1 VQARRRTITARV
13 AAATIVATLAA
24 LLAPPLTAPAQ
35 ASIGPIPTPCDLP
48 GGDLVCSAVGDV
60 AGSVAK
66 AAGDYIMHGVTAWV
80 TDAAVWVTGKV
91 GSLIDT
97 TSSPDVRAGWFQ
109 GQYGTM
115 LTIAGALALPML
127 LLAVIQAVMRQD
139 IWMLL
144 RSAFGYLP
152 MAFILAAGAIVA
164 TQLLI
169 AIADDLSRTVVSSL
183 GGGSTNLLQS
193 VGDAYK
199 NALADTSNSA
209 VPLFGIFLGAIILAV
224 GAFVLWLEMVIRD
237 AAIYIALFFLPL
249 TFVAM
254 IWPTTSRWARRLVE
268 LLVAVILAKFVIVSI
283 ISLASA
289 AITNTTLVQG
299 GGGNEF
305 ERMIAGAALLVLA
318 AWSPFALLRLI
329 PMMEVAAS
337 SVASQRSTIS
347 NAAGSAGV
355 QTPAAYMRQ
364 AMDRHSRPSTSPTS
378 SGAPRTAYIG
388 GAQGGGQSS
397 SGERSETRQTASVR
411 SDAPTDGAGRA
422 TYAPGATA
430 TRAEPGIRTEPSQQP
445 PSSTPPRDENSPPP
459 ELRPPRPPRQEE

>member
-1 VQARRRTITARV
+1 VRLPRRMLSVRLAV
-13 AAATIVATLAA
+13 AVLAA
-24 LLAPPLTAPAQ
+24 VVAMAALMPSLTPPAQ
-35 ASIGPIPTPCDLP
+35 AGIGPIPTPCDLP
-48 GGDLVCSAVGDV
+48 GGDLVCSAIGNV
-60 AGSVAK
+60 AGSVAS
-66 AAGDYIMHGVTAWV
+66 ATGDYIMHGVTAWV

-127 LLAVIQAVMRQD
+127 LLALIQAVMRQD

-199 NALADTSNSA
+199 NALADNSSNA
-209 VPLFGIFLGAIILAV
+209 VPLFGVFLGAIILAV

-254 IWPTTSRWARRLVE
+254 IWPATSRWARRLVE
-268 LLVAVILAKFVIVSI
+268 LLVAVIFAKFVIVSI

-329 PMMEVAAS
+329 PMMEVAAA

-347 NAAGSAGV
+347 NAAGSAGI

-364 AMDRHSRPSTSPTS
+364 VMDRHSRPSTSPAS
-378 SGAPRTAYIG
+378 SGGPRTMYLG
-388 GAQGGGQSS
+388 GTDTGDETGPS
-397 SGERSETRQTASVR
+397 RSPGREPAGARADEMST
-411 SDAPTDGAGRA
+411 GAGRA
-422 TYAPGATA
+422 TA
-430 TRAEPGIRTEPSQQP
+430 TRPEQAASQEQAP
-445 PSSTPPRDENSPPP
+445 ETPPRAAPRPASLRDEAPPSEPRRLPPP
-459 ELRPPRPPRQEE
+459 PGEEE

>member
-1 VQARRRTITARV
+1 MQVRSRTLTARV
-13 AAATIVATLAA
+13 AAAAIVATLAA
-24 LLAPPLTAPAQ
+24 LLAPPLTPPAQ
-35 ASIGPIPTPCDLP
+35 AGIGPIPTPCDLP
-48 GGDLVCSAVGDV
+48 GADLVCSAVGDV

-66 AAGDYIMHGVTAWV
+66 ATGDFIMHGVTAWV

-115 LTIAGALALPML
+115 LKIAGALALPLL
-127 LLAVIQAVMRQD
+127 LLALIQAVMRQD

-169 AIADDLSRTVVSSL
+169 AITDDLSGAVVGSL

-199 NALADTSNSA
+199 NALADNSSNA

-249 TFVAM
+249 TFVGM
-254 IWPTTSRWARRLVE
+254 IWPATSRWARRLVE
-268 LLVAVILAKFVIVSI
+268 LLVGVILAKFVIVSI

-305 ERMIAGAALLVLA
+305 ERMVAGAALLVLA

-337 SVASQRSTIS
+337 TVASQRSTIS
-347 NAAGSAGV
+347 TAAGSAGI

-364 AMDRHSRPSTSPTS
+364 AIDRHSRPSTSPTS
-378 SGAPRTAYIG
+378 SGAPRTAYMG
-388 GAQGGGQSS
+388 GVPGGDQSS
-397 SGERSETRQTASVR
+397 SGERSESRQTASVR
-411 SDAPTDGAGRA
+411 SDQPSEGAGRA
-422 TYAPGATA
+422 TYAPGTTA
-430 TRAEPGIRTEPSQQP
+430 TRAEASTRTEPGEQP
-445 PSSTPPRDENSPPP
+445 PRSGPPHEDNSPPP
-459 ELRPPRPPRQEE
+459 ERRPPRPPRQEE

>member
-1 VQARRRTITARV
+1 MQLRSCTITARLI
-13 AAATIVATLAA
+13 AAALAVMLSATLLAA
-24 LLAPPLTAPAQ
+24 PLTAPAK

-66 AAGDYIMHGVTAWV
+66 ATGDYIMHGVTAWV

-91 GSLIDT
+91 GSLIDAT
-97 TSSPDVRAGWFQ
+97 TSPDVRAGWFQ

-115 LTIAGALALPML
+115 LAIAGALALPML
-127 LLAVIQAVMRQD
+127 LLALIQAVMRQD
-139 IWMLL
+139 MWMLL

-152 MAFILAAGAIVA
+152 MAFILAAAAIVA

-169 AIADDLSRTVVSSL
+169 AVADDLSGTVVHSL
-183 GGGSTNLLQS
+183 GGGSGNLLQS

-199 NALADTSNSA
+199 NALNDNSANA

-237 AAIYIALFFLPL
+237 AAIYVALFFLPL

-254 IWPTTSRWARRLVE
+254 IWPATSRWARRLVE
-268 LLVAVILAKFVIVSI
+268 LLVAVIFAKFVIVSI

-299 GGGNEF
+299 GGGEF
-305 ERMIAGAALLVLA
+305 ERMIAGSALLVLA

-329 PMMEVAAS
+329 PMMEVAAAT
-337 SVASQRSTIS
+337 VASQRSTMS
-347 NAAGSAGV
+347 NAAGSAGI
-355 QTPAAYMRQ
+355 QTPAGYMRQ

-388 GAQGGGQSS
+388 GTSGGGQSAS
-397 SGERSETRQTASVR
+397 SERGETRQTTGVR
-411 SDAPTDGAGRA
+411 SDAPSESAGRA
-422 TYAPGATA
+422 TYAPPAASTGAEQG
-430 TRAEPGIRTEPSQQP
+430 RRGEPNQQP
-445 PSSTPPRDENSPPP
+445 PQAAPPHDENSPP
-459 ELRPPRPPRQEE
+459 ERRPPRPPRQEE